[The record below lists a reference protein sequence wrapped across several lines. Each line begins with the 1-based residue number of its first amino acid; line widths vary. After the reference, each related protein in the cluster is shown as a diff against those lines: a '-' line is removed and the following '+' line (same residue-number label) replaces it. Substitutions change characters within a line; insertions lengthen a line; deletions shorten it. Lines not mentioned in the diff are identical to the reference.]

1 MMKLSFSTLGCPSW
15 SLSQVIDTAR
25 SLGYDGIE
33 LRFLEGDDA
42 LWSRGELRGNGLA
55 ESLRHLRDA
64 GVVVACVDSRSF
76 LHHPQ
81 EAARRAAVEDATR
94 MVELAAAL
102 GAPGVR
108 LFGDRVQPGADL
120 ASTRGWIVE
129 GLAALRDAARPAGV
143 EVWLETH
150 GDFAPGAAA
159 RSVLDRVGEGVGA
172 IWDPA
177 NAFSEFGEL
186 PEVGAKAL
194 GMSIRHVHLKDVKR
208 PLPPAVPF
216 PWTPVLPGTGEFPAR
231 RVLDILEDRRYSG
244 FVSFEW
250 EKKWHPEIEEAEMA
264 LPHFIRWVRGS

>member
-1 MMKLSFSTLGCPSW
+1 
-15 SLSQVIDTAR
+15 
-25 SLGYDGIE
+25 
-33 LRFLEGDDA
+33 
-42 LWSRGELRGNGLA
+42 
-55 ESLRHLRDA
+55 
-64 GVVVACVDSRSF
+64 
-76 LHHPQ
+76 
-81 EAARRAAVEDATR
+81 

-120 ASTRGWIVE
+120 VSTRGWIVE
-129 GLAALRDAARPAGV
+129 GLTALRDAARPTGV

-177 NAFSEFGEL
+177 NAFSEFGES
-186 PEVGAKAL
+186 PDVGADAL
-194 GMSIRHVHLKDVKR
+194 GTAIRHVHLKDVKR

-216 PWTPVLPGTGEFPAR
+216 PWTPVLPGAGEFPAR
-231 RVLDILEDRRYSG
+231 RVLEILEGRRYSG

-250 EKKWHPEIEEAEMA
+250 EKKWHPEIEEPEVA
-264 LPHFIRWVRGS
+264 LPHFIRWVRGA